1 MDETCAPEAAERTVA
16 GTALDPA
23 ERTVVGVA
31 LEPAER
37 TVASA
42 ALVGRD
48 GELDQLARFLDE
60 VAARGRALLLTGDA
74 GFGKTALLEATAATA
89 SDRGLV
95 VLRAT
100 GSEFEAELSFAALN
114 QLLFPVLPHIEE
126 LGQAHRDALSVA
138 LGLSQGTAADQL
150 VVSTAVLLLL
160 CRVAAD
166 SPVLLVV
173 DDLPWLD
180 RASAAIISF
189 VVRRLGG
196 TRIGFLGAVRD
207 DDGDF
212 FGPHDLPRQP
222 VAPLGE
228 QAARTLMDLHFPALA
243 DPVRARL
250 LAESQGNPLAILELP
265 AALDPHQLQA
275 GRPLPSMLPLTARL
289 QALFAQRVR
298 AMPKTT
304 QQLLLVAALEGSGE
318 PGSTPLTVVTDGS
331 EAAEPALRAG
341 LVRIDGRTG
350 ALTFGHPLTRSAVV
364 GIATSAERRQAH
376 RHLAEHFHD
385 QPDRRAWHLAGGAE
399 GPDEQAAALLEQMAD
414 RVLRRGDASRAVA
427 ALRRAA
433 ELSPSVADRSRR
445 LATAH
450 YLDVGITGDRP
461 PTAVKSRTSVTEPRG
476 DLYDAISTALTM
488 VNNDGE
494 LLVAHRLLA
503 QAITAYT
510 GPDPA
515 QDQAYISALLA
526 LFMLST
532 FASDAEL
539 WQPYH
544 EAVARLGSQ
553 LPTDMDLLNQTGID
567 PVRTAAGA
575 MNRLEAALSDLD
587 PAKDLWHVLQI
598 SSCALYTDRI
608 GSARPALWRIVRD
621 GREAG
626 AVIPAITA
634 LGHLC
639 VDDFLRGRWEE
650 GEQLAEEGLALS
662 RTGGHPIQ
670 IWQAQHKRA
679 LYAAHRGQHRLAGQL
694 ADEIQAWARPRGVR
708 QAHLAVSHITG
719 ISALAGKEF
728 DVAFQLLSEISPPGT
743 LPECVPY
750 ALWIP
755 LDLVEAAV
763 RSGHED
769 AAAAHVRA
777 LEDTEMAKISSR
789 TALLVAGARALAAP
803 PRESAKLFQAALG
816 VAEAERWPFDLARIK
831 LAHGERL
838 RRAREHEAALRNL
851 TEAFDVFRQLGAAPW
866 AERAGNELR
875 AAGSAPEQAAEPDES
890 ATPGHDPLTPMER
903 EVALMAAAGMTNR
916 EIGQRLY
923 MSHRTVGAHLYH
935 VFPKLGISSR
945 AALRD
950 ALSQHPDETAVPS
963 P

>member
-1 MDETCAPEAAERTVA
+1 MEEPRAPEPADRPVAA
-16 GTALDPA
+16 G
-23 ERTVVGVA
+23 
-31 LEPAER
+31 
-37 TVASA
+37 

-48 GELDQLARFLDE
+48 GELGQLTRFLDE
-60 VAARGRALLLTGDA
+60 VAERGRALLLTGDA
-74 GFGKTALLEATAATA
+74 GLGKTALLEATAAA
-89 SDRGLV
+89 AAQRGLV

-114 QLLFPVLPHIEE
+114 QLLFPVLPRIEE
-126 LGQAHRDALSVA
+126 LGDAHREALGVT

-166 SPVLLVV
+166 APVLLVV

-180 RASAAIISF
+180 RASAAIVSF

-196 TRIGFLGAVRD
+196 TRIGFLGAVRGG
-207 DDGDF
+207 DGDF

-228 QAARTLMDLHFPALA
+228 RAARTLMELHFPALA
-243 DPVRARL
+243 EPVRARL
-250 LAESQGNPLAILELP
+250 LAEAQGNPLAIRELP
-265 AALDPHQLQA
+265 AALDEHQLQA

-289 QALFAQRVR
+289 QALYAQRVR
-298 AMPKTT
+298 SMPKPT

-318 PGSTPLTVVTDGS
+318 PGSTPLTVVTDGA

-350 ALTFGHPLTRSAVV
+350 ALVFGHPLTRSAVV
-364 GIATSAERRQAH
+364 GIATAAERRRAH

-385 QPDRRAWHLAGGAE
+385 QPDRRAWHLAGAAD
-399 GPDEQAAALLEQMAD
+399 GPDEQTAGLLEQMSD

-450 YLDVGITGDRP
+450 YLGVGITGDRSARGPVP
-461 PTAVKSRTSVTEPRG
+461 PGTSVAEPRG

-488 VNNDGE
+488 VNDDGE

-503 QAITAYT
+503 RAVTGYT

-515 QDQAYISALLA
+515 RDQAYISALLA
-526 LFMLST
+526 LFMLCV
-532 FASDAEL
+532 FGSDARL

-544 EAVARLGSQ
+544 EAVARLGPR
-553 LPTDMDLLNQTGID
+553 LPADVDLLNRTGID

-575 MNRLEAALSDLD
+575 IGPLEKALAGLV
-587 PAKDLWHVLQI
+587 PGKDLWHVLQVA
-598 SSCALYTDRI
+598 SCALYTDRI
-608 GSARPALWRIVRD
+608 GLARQALWHIVRD

-639 VDDFLRGRWEE
+639 LDDFLRGRWEE

-679 LYAAHRGQHRLAGQL
+679 IYAAHRGQHRLAGQL
-694 ADEIQAWARPRGVR
+694 ADEIQAWARPRGIR
-708 QAHLAVSHITG
+708 QAQLAVCHVTG
-719 ISALAGKEF
+719 LAALARKDF
-728 DVAFQLLSEISPPGT
+728 DVAFQQLSEISPPGT

-750 ALWIP
+750 ALWTP

-769 AAAAHVRA
+769 AAAAHARA
-777 LEDTEMAKISSR
+777 LQEAGVAAISSR
-789 TALLVAGARALAAP
+789 AALLVAGARAVAAA
-803 PRESAKLFQAALG
+803 PRESATLFQ
-816 VAEAERWPFDLARIK
+816 EAIGLADADRWTFDLARIK

-838 RRAREHEAALRNL
+838 RRAREHDAAVRNL

-875 AAGSAPEQAAEPDES
+875 AAGSAPGQAAEPEQ
-890 ATPGHDPLTPMER
+890 AVVPGQDPLTPMER

-950 ALSQHPDETAVPS
+950 ALSRYSDETAVSKP
-963 P
+963 

>member
-1 MDETCAPEAAERTVA
+1 M
-16 GTALDPA
+16 
-23 ERTVVGVA
+23 
-31 LEPAER
+31 
-37 TVASA
+37 
-42 ALVGRD
+42 
-48 GELDQLARFLDE
+48 
-60 VAARGRALLLTGDA
+60 
-74 GFGKTALLEATAATA
+74 
-89 SDRGLV
+89 

-114 QLLFPVLPHIEE
+114 QLLFPVLGHIEH
-126 LGQAHRDALSVA
+126 LGESHRDALGVA

-212 FGPHDLPRQP
+212 FGPRDLPRQP
-222 VAPLGE
+222 VAALGE
-228 QAARTLMDLHFPALA
+228 HAARTLMDLHFPELA
-243 DPVRARL
+243 APVRTRL
-250 LAESQGNPLAILELP
+250 LAEAQGNPLAILELP
-265 AALDPHQLQA
+265 AALDRHQLQA

-289 QALFAQRVR
+289 QALYAQRVR

-318 PGSTPLTVVTDGS
+318 PGTTPLTVVTDGA

-341 LVRIDGRTG
+341 LVKIDGRTG
-350 ALTFGHPLTRSAVV
+350 ALAFGHPLTRSAVV
-364 GIATSAERRQAH
+364 GIATGAERRRAH

-385 QPDRRAWHLAGGAE
+385 QPDRRAWHLAGAAD
-399 GPDEQAAALLEQMAD
+399 GPEEKAAALLEQMAD

-433 ELSPSVADRSRR
+433 ELSPAVADRSRR

-450 YLDVGITGDRP
+450 YLDVGITGDRTP
-461 PTAVKSRTSVTEPRG
+461 AAVKSRTSVAEPRG

-494 LLVAHRLLA
+494 LLVAHRLLSQGIA
-503 QAITAYT
+503 AYT

-515 QDQAYISALLA
+515 RDQAYISALMA
-526 LFMLST
+526 LFMLCT
-532 FASDAEL
+532 FGSDPAL
-539 WQPYH
+539 WRPYH

-553 LPTDMDLLNQTGID
+553 IPADMDLLNRTGID

-575 MNRLEAALSDLD
+575 VGRLEKALNSLESD
-587 PAKDLWHVLQI
+587 KDLWHTLQV

-608 GSARPALWRIVRD
+608 GMARQRLWRIVRD

-639 VDDFLRGRWEE
+639 VDDLLRGRWEE

-679 LYAAHRGQHRLAGQL
+679 LYAAHRGHQRLAGQL
-694 ADEIQAWARPRGVR
+694 ADDIQAWARPRGVR
-708 QAHLAVSHITG
+708 QAHLAVCHING
-719 ISALAGKEF
+719 MAALARKEF
-728 DVAFQLLSEISPPGT
+728 DVAFQQLGEISPPGT

-755 LDLVEAAV
+755 LDLVEAAA
-763 RSGHED
+763 RSGNED
-769 AAAAHVRA
+769 AAAAHARV
-777 LEDTEMAKISSR
+777 LEESGVAAISSR
-789 TALLVAGARALAAP
+789 TALLVAGARAIAAP
-803 PRESAKLFQAALG
+803 PRESAELFQAALG
-816 VAEAERWPFDLARIK
+816 VAQADRWPFDVARIK
-831 LAHGERL
+831 LVHGERL
-838 RRAREHEAALRNL
+838 RRARDHDAALRHL
-851 TEAFDVFRQLGAAPW
+851 TDAFDVFRQLGALPW

-875 AAGSAPEQAAEPDES
+875 AAGSAPEQPVEPDPS
-890 ATPGHDPLTPMER
+890 AAPGHDPLTPMER
-903 EVALMAAAGMTNR
+903 EVASMAAAGMTNR

-950 ALSQHPDETAVPS
+950 ALSQHPDETAVS
-963 P
+963 SL